1 MNFQIDHI
9 DMAGEETTSK
19 GNITNNYNAGQ
30 TGLNMDNTLGQIK
43 KGTLTYALNA
53 NIENFDSNSVNYQN
67 EEGNVP
73 CVDEDGVLFPDNTIV
88 IGTHFI
94 NEQNKHI
101 FFLVNTETG
110 GSEIGQIANNNCIY
124 ETILANDCLDFDI
137 NHPIQKAV
145 HRLTNCTTEIYWT
158 DGKNPRR
165 YLDIDSPPTTDI
177 CNNLKIQ
184 PNFPVP
190 QLTITNV
197 VTGGELIS
205 GTYQFAIQYCDAVG
219 FGYTSYYSITNPVSI
234 ANTQVETLEFNYPVN
249 RSIVVNISN
258 LDEAGHFEYYNLA
271 VIKTINGIT
280 SVELVGTYNIDAAT
294 NDITY
299 SGQNQTQIRLA
310 IEDIFEKFPY
320 YDIAQDVTA
329 VQDIL
334 VWDQL
339 TTNERIN
346 YQTIAAQIDLKWQTY
361 MIPMDE
367 NYANELNAA
376 NLRGYLRDEVY
387 PFEIVFLLKNGK
399 QTDGFHIPGRALV
412 PGLDDVHIPTSNDD
426 FIGQPEPGET
436 YAYQW
441 KIYNTASVIGTSS
454 YVNAN
459 INNASAYK
467 YGNFAYWQSEETY
480 PDNEVFTGAGLIGP
494 IRHHKFPDVL
504 VSPIFQTSTPPVV
517 GGEYQVTM
525 QPGRSVY
532 PIGVLLDVDQVQALI
547 DNSEL
552 TDTQKADIA
561 GFKIVRGNRSTNKSI
576 VAKGILRNVGKYNR
590 EGTTYYFPN
599 YPYNDLNK
607 DPFLS
612 ELNVSDRDSKAYA
625 YNAQSVLY
633 YVSTVY
639 LPGSITITDC
649 NTGDVRDIPLVVGGP
664 QLEICSLTYPK
675 LNGGASAS
683 IINPVAK
690 TICVGFT
697 SDSSTTFKYYN
708 AYTAAIEFVTVT
720 LADGIVY
727 KLVNSFYP
735 VTYNYGSKNYTLT
748 TSDTINPL
756 TLPNKLNAF
765 ATEESKVRMVF
776 NSPETSFGQ
785 PSLGN
790 ILRLENVMFG
800 AGIAHFAEVKN
811 NARYKFLNRTVQQQA
826 LRSSFDLANS
836 VSPFDPN
843 AMFTTYQAY
852 LTIYINGISRRNFSW
867 SFNSVA
873 QYDYWGTIGN
883 SGFKQRQLDKYQ
895 YAIPGIQS
903 VSDVHDLNNF
913 QRESSVYLRTTS
925 YNPGDAP
932 LPYPNTVPSINT
944 YISDSSRYVASE
956 KNACGT
962 PEDLKDIKVVSY
974 YGSLKNLLPSQ
985 WGQLYSYE
993 TIDTGFQI
1001 DFDTLPLGG
1010 LATIFGGDTFISRF
1024 GFKTKLPFFFDNRV
1038 NAPDDSDIFYDE
1050 IGNVAYPRYWHSSR
1064 SILSNYA
1071 TPNNTNLSN
1080 VISIKATA
1088 LDCPNNPIY
1097 SATSTTTTTT
1107 TAAPGSVTTG
1117 SLNYG
1122 YTGKMYQFAY
1132 GIPYFYCESS
1142 INVDLR
1148 QAFNNREGNFYP
1160 HVSSGIPD
1168 NWLQQS
1174 YVPIAQDNTY
1184 YYNVTYSKQNT
1195 ENNFTHLPFNWSN
1208 NQCNVVFPFRTIYS
1222 EPQSSDPTV
1231 KVNNWLIYRPISY
1244 FDFPQNYGPL
1254 VSLDGIQNKG
1264 ILARF
1269 ENKSLLYNTMLT
1281 INTSNPQA
1289 AYIGNPTL
1297 FRSSPPVDFA
1307 ETDLGYVGTQNKF
1320 LLKIPQG
1327 QVTVD
1332 AKRGQIFLISGAQAV
1347 DITAFGSG
1355 VNRFMTDHL
1364 AFEIIRFFP
1373 DADVDNNYSKVG
1385 LHGVYDSKYDRVI
1398 ISKLDYIPQP
1408 NWVGQIYYDNT
1419 PTLTVTCT
1427 GVTWYFNNS
1436 SDLGSP
1442 NETFTYMNCEGVS
1455 STVSVP
1461 VGEVYSKC
1469 VQIGTTPSTGSQ
1481 GDNPYTVDEECTITK
1496 TIPNPNYKEYY
1507 ILVDEVPTV
1516 IQLLDNN
1523 YFCNKS
1529 WTLSFNM
1536 NTKSWVSFHS
1546 YIPNYYIGENNFF
1559 YSGLNQGCNLT
1570 AIAAVEVSDCALA
1583 GTAVK

>member
-1 MNFQIDHI
+1 
-9 DMAGEETTSK
+9 MAGEETTSK

-73 CVDEDGVLFPDNTIV
+73 CVNEDGVLFPDNTIV

-101 FFLVNTETG
+101 FFLVNTDTG
-110 GSEIGQIANNNCIY
+110 SSEIGQIVNNSCIY
-124 ETILANDCLDFDI
+124 TTILANDCLDFDI
-137 NHPIQKAV
+137 NYPIQKAV

-165 YLDIDSPPTTDI
+165 YLDIDNPPTTDI

-184 PNFPVP
+184 PNFPIP
-190 QLTITNV
+190 ELTIADV

-294 NDITY
+294 NKVTY

-320 YDIAQDVTA
+320 YDVAQDVTV

-346 YQTIAAQIDLKWQTY
+346 YQSIAAQIDLKWQTY
-361 MIPMDE
+361 KIPAGE
-367 NYANELNAA
+367 TYADELNSA

-399 QTDGFHIPGRALV
+399 QTDGFHIPGRTTVA
-412 PGLDDVHIPTSNDD
+412 NDLIQISETDPD
-426 FIGQPEPGET
+426 FIGNPETGQN
-436 YAYQW
+436 YAYKW
-441 KIYNTASVIGTSS
+441 KIYNTAYGNTPATGTS
-454 YVNAN
+454 
-459 INNASAYK
+459 INNATPYE
-467 YGNFAYWQSEETY
+467 YGEFAYWQSEEDY
-480 PDNEVFTGAGLIGP
+480 PNNEVFTTAGLTGP

-504 VSPIFQTSTPPVV
+504 VSPIFETSTPPIIS
-517 GGEYQVTM
+517 GEYQVTM
-525 QPGRSVY
+525 QTSRSVY
-532 PIGVLLDVDQVQALI
+532 PIGVLIDTDQVKTLI
-547 DNSEL
+547 DNSGL
-552 TDTQKADIA
+552 TAAQKADIA

-576 VAKGILRNVGKYNR
+576 VAKGILRNVGKYQR

-633 YVSTVY
+633 LVSAVS
-639 LPGSITITDC
+639 LPGSLTITDC
-649 NTGDVRDIPLVVGGP
+649 NTGNVRDIPLVVGAP
-664 QLEICSLTYPK
+664 LLSVCSLTYPK

-683 IINPVAK
+683 ITNPVAL
-690 TICVGFT
+690 TICVGLT
-697 SDSSTTFKYYN
+697 SDSSTTFQYSN
-708 AYTAAIEFVTVT
+708 AYTSVMETVTVNV
-720 LADGIVY
+720 ADGIVY

-735 VTYNYGSKNYTLT
+735 VTYNYGSKNYTIT

-756 TLPNKLNAF
+756 TLPNKLDAF
-765 ATEESKVRMVF
+765 NTEESKVRMIF

-785 PSLGN
+785 PSLGS
-790 ILRLENVMFG
+790 ILKLENVIFG

-811 NARYKFLNRTVQQQA
+811 NARYKFLNRTIQQQA
-826 LRSSFDLANS
+826 LRSSFDLGNS

-852 LTIYINGISRRNFSW
+852 LQIYINGISRRNFSW
-867 SFNSVA
+867 SFNSIA

-883 SGFKQRQLDKYQ
+883 SGFKQRELDIYQ
-895 YAIPGIQS
+895 YAIPGVQS
-903 VSDVHDLNNF
+903 VSDIYDLNNF
-913 QRESSVYLRTTS
+913 QRESSVYLKTGSTA
-925 YNPGDAP
+925 PGNQP
-932 LPYPNTVPSINT
+932 LPYPNTVPSINS

-974 YGSLKNLLPSQ
+974 YGSLKNILPSQ
-985 WGQLYSYE
+985 WGQLYTYQ
-993 TIDTGFQI
+993 TIDTGYQV
-1001 DFDTLPLGG
+1001 DFDNLPVGG
-1010 LATIFGGDTFISRF
+1010 LATVFGGDTFISRF
-1024 GFKTKLPFFFDNRV
+1024 AFKTKLPFFIDNRV

-1064 SILSNYA
+1064 SILSNYT
-1071 TPNNTNLSN
+1071 TPNNTTLAN
-1080 VISIKATA
+1080 VVSIKATA

-1117 SLNYG
+1117 SFNYG

-1174 YVPIAQDNTY
+1174 FVPIAQDNTY

-1195 ENNFTHLPFNWSN
+1195 ENNFTHLPFNWDD

-1289 AYIGNPTL
+1289 AYIGNPSL

-1327 QVTVD
+1327 QITVD
-1332 AKRGQIFLISGAQAV
+1332 AKRGQIFLISGSQAI

-1364 AFEIIRFFP
+1364 AFEILRFFP
-1373 DADVDNNYSKVG
+1373 EADVDNNFTKVG

-1408 NWVGQIYYDNT
+1408 EWVST
-1419 PTLTVTCT
+1419 M
-1427 GVTWYFNNS
+1427 
-1436 SDLGSP
+1436 
-1442 NETFTYMNCEGVS
+1442 TYN
-1455 STVSVP
+1455 
-1461 VGEVYSKC
+1461 
-1469 VQIGTTPSTGSQ
+1469 
-1481 GDNPYTVDEECTITK
+1481 TITK
-1496 TIPNPNYKEYY
+1496 EYE
-1507 ILVDEVPTV
+1507 VDGEVV
-1516 IQLLDNN
+1516 QLLDSK

-1529 WTLSFNM
+1529 WTLSFNI

-1559 YSGLNQGCNLT
+1559 YSGLNQGCDLDFVA
-1570 AIAAVEVSDCALA
+1570 AIEVPDCVLA
-1583 GTAVK
+1583 GTAVGQGCSLEGTATSQECSIAGTASLV

>member
-1 MNFQIDHI
+1 
-9 DMAGEETTSK
+9 MAAEETTNRS
-19 GNITNNYNAGQ
+19 NITQNYNAGQ

-53 NIENFDSNSVNYQN
+53 NVENFDSNSVNYQN

-73 CVDEDGVLFPDNTIV
+73 CVNEDGILFPDNTIV

-94 NEQNKHI
+94 NEQSKHI

-110 GSEIGQIANNNCIY
+110 GSEIGQIINNDCVY
-124 ETILANDCLDFDI
+124 TTILADDCLSFDI
-137 NHPIQKAV
+137 NYPIQKVV

-165 YLDIDSPPTTDI
+165 YLDIDNPPITDI

-190 QLTITNV
+190 QLTITDV

-219 FGYTSYYSITNPVSI
+219 FGYTSYYSVTNPVSI
-234 ANTQVETLEFNYPVN
+234 ANTQIETLEFNYPVN

-258 LDEAGHFEYYNLA
+258 LDENGHFEYYNLA

-280 SVELVGTYNIDAAT
+280 SVELVGTYNIDATT
-294 NDITY
+294 NDVTY

-320 YDIAQDVTA
+320 YDVAQDVTV

-346 YQTIAAQIDLKWQTY
+346 YQKIAADIDLKWQTY
-361 MIPMDE
+361 KIPAGE
-367 NYANELNAA
+367 TYADELNSA

-387 PFEIVFLLKNGK
+387 AFEIVFLLKNGK
-399 QTDGFHIPGRALV
+399 QTDGFHIPGRTTVA
-412 PGLDDVHIPTSNDD
+412 NDLIQISETAPD
-426 FIGQPEPGET
+426 FIGNPEPGQN
-436 YAYQW
+436 YAYKW
-441 KIYNTASVIGTSS
+441 KIYNTAYGNTPATGTS
-454 YVNAN
+454 
-459 INNASAYK
+459 INNATPYE
-467 YGNFAYWQSEETY
+467 YGEFAYWQSEEDY
-480 PDNEVFTGAGLIGP
+480 PNNEVFTTAGLTGP

-504 VSPIFQTSTPPVV
+504 VSPIFETSTPPIIS
-517 GGEYQVTM
+517 GEYQVTL
-525 QPGRSVY
+525 QSSRAVY
-532 PIGVLLDVDQVQALI
+532 PIGVLIDTEQVQTLI
-547 DNSEL
+547 QNSNL

-625 YNAQSVLY
+625 YNSQSVLY
-633 YVSTVY
+633 YISAVF
-639 LPGSITITDC
+639 LPGSVTITDC
-649 NTGDVRDIPLVVGGP
+649 NTGIVRDIPLVVGGP
-664 QLEICSLTYPK
+664 TIGVCSLTYPK
-675 LNGGASAS
+675 LNGGATAS
-683 IINPVAK
+683 IDNPVAK

-697 SDSSTTFKYYN
+697 STGTTTFQYSN
-708 AYTAAIEFVTVT
+708 AYTAVMESVTVST
-720 LADGIVY
+720 ADGIVY

-735 VTYNYGSKNYTLT
+735 VTYSSGSKEYTIT
-748 TSDTINPL
+748 TSDLINPL
-756 TLPNKLNAF
+756 TLPNKLDAF
-765 ATEESKVRMVF
+765 NTEESKVRMVF

-785 PSLGN
+785 PSLGS
-790 ILRLENVMFG
+790 IIKLENVMFG

-811 NARYKFLNRTVQQQA
+811 NARYKFLNRTIQQQA

-836 VSPFDPN
+836 VAPFDPN

-852 LTIYINGISRRNFSW
+852 LQIYINGISRRNFSW
-867 SFNSVA
+867 SFNSIA
-873 QYDYWGTIGN
+873 QYDYWGSIGN
-883 SGFKQRQLDKYQ
+883 SGFKQRELDIYQ
-895 YAIPGIQS
+895 YAIPGVQS

-913 QRESSVYLRTTS
+913 QRESSVYLKTGSTA
-925 YNPGDAP
+925 PGNQP
-932 LPYPNTVPSINT
+932 LPYPNAVPSISGL
-944 YISDSSRYVASE
+944 ISDISRYVASE

-974 YGSLKNLLPSQ
+974 YGSLKNILPSQ
-985 WGQLYSYE
+985 WGQLYTYQ
-993 TIDTGFQI
+993 TIDTGFQV
-1001 DFDTLPLGG
+1001 DFDSLPIGG
-1010 LATIFGGDTFISRF
+1010 LATVFGGDTFISRF
-1024 GFKTKLPFFFDNRV
+1024 AFKTKLPFFIDNRV
-1038 NAPDDSDIFYDE
+1038 NAPDDSDVFYDE

-1064 SILSNYA
+1064 SILSNYT
-1071 TPNNTNLSN
+1071 TPNNTNLDN

-1107 TAAPGSVTTG
+1107 TAVPGSVTTG
-1117 SLNYG
+1117 SFNYG
-1122 YTGKMYQFAY
+1122 YIGKMYQFAY

-1174 YVPIAQDNTY
+1174 FVPIAQDNTY

-1195 ENNFTHLPFNWSN
+1195 ENNFTHLPFNWDD

-1297 FRSSPPVDFA
+1297 FRSSPPIDFA
-1307 ETDLGYVGTQNKF
+1307 ETDLGYVGSQNKF

-1327 QVTVD
+1327 QITID
-1332 AKRGQIFLISGAQAV
+1332 AKRGQIFLITGNQAI

-1364 AFEIIRFFP
+1364 AFEILRYFP
-1373 DADVDNNYSKVG
+1373 EADVDNNYTKIG
-1385 LHGVYDSKYDRVI
+1385 LTGVFDSKYDRVI
-1398 ISKLDYIPQP
+1398 ISKLDYIPLP
-1408 NWVGQIYYDNT
+1408 EWI
-1419 PTLTVTCT
+1419 PTMTYNTVT
-1427 GVTWYFNNS
+1427 
-1436 SDLGSP
+1436 
-1442 NETFTYMNCEGVS
+1442 
-1455 STVSVP
+1455 
-1461 VGEVYSKC
+1461 
-1469 VQIGTTPSTGSQ
+1469 
-1481 GDNPYTVDEECTITK
+1481 
-1496 TIPNPNYKEYY
+1496 KEYY
-1507 ILVDEVPTV
+1507 VDGQIV
-1516 IQLLDNN
+1516 QLLDTK

-1529 WTLSFNM
+1529 WTLSFNL

-1559 YSGLNQGCNLT
+1559 YSGLNQGCDLDF
-1570 AIAAVEVSDCALA
+1570 IAAEEVITCTPLT
-1583 GTAVK
+1583 GTAQEVLCTPLTGTASITS

>member
-1 MNFQIDHI
+1 MNSQIDHI
-9 DMAGEETTSK
+9 DMAGEETTSSK

-30 TGLNMDNTLGQIK
+30 TGLNLDNTLGQIK

-94 NEQNKHI
+94 NEQSKHI

-124 ETILANDCLDFDI
+124 ETIIANDCLNFDI
-137 NHPIQKAV
+137 NHPVQKAV
-145 HRLTNCTTEIYWT
+145 HRLTNCTTELYWT

-165 YLDIDSPPTTDI
+165 YLDIDNPPTTDI
-177 CNNLKIQ
+177 CNSLNIQ

-190 QLTITNV
+190 ELTIVDV
-197 VTGGELIS
+197 VTGGELIA

-219 FGYTSYYSITNPVSI
+219 FGYTSYYSVTNPVSI
-234 ANTQVETLEFNYPVN
+234 GNVQVETLEFNYPVN
-249 RSIVVNISN
+249 RSIVVNITN

-271 VIKTINGIT
+271 VIKTINGIA

-294 NDITY
+294 NQVTY

-339 TTNERIN
+339 TSNERVS
-346 YQTIAAQIDLKWQTY
+346 YQSIAANIDLKWQTY
-361 MIPMDE
+361 RIPAGE
-367 NYANELNAA
+367 TYANELNSA

-387 PFEIVFLLKNGK
+387 AFEIVFLLKNGK
-399 QTDGFHIPGRALV
+399 QTDGFHIPGRTS
-412 PGLDDVHIPTSNDD
+412 TSNDTTPIYKNANAD
-426 FIGQPEPGET
+426 YIGTGDVSPR
-436 YAYQW
+436 W
-441 KIYNTASVIGTSS
+441 KIYNTASVTGNAS
-454 YVNAN
+454 YVNDN

-467 YGNFAYWQSEETY
+467 YGEFAYWESQDEEY
-480 PDNEVFTGAGLIGP
+480 PNNSVFTDAGLTGP

-504 VSPIFQTSTPPVV
+504 VSPIFESTSYTTSLPIVPV
-517 GGEYQVTM
+517 M
-525 QPGRSVY
+525 SRSGAAVY
-532 PIGVLLDVDQVQALI
+532 PLGVLIDVDQVKALI
-547 DNSEL
+547 ENSEYL
-552 TDTQKADIA
+552 TDAQKADIS

-576 VAKGILRNVGKYNR
+576 IAKGILRNVGKYQR

-612 ELNVSDRDSKAYA
+612 ELNTTDRNSKSYA
-625 YNAQSVLY
+625 FNSQSVLY
-633 YVSTVY
+633 YVSAVF

-649 NTGDVRDIPLVVGGP
+649 NTGDVRDIPLVVGAP
-664 QLEICSLTYPK
+664 TLEVCSLTYPK

-683 IINPVAK
+683 INNPGSK
-690 TICVGFT
+690 TICVGLT

-720 LADGIVY
+720 LAQGIVY

-735 VTYNYGSKNYTLT
+735 VTYNYGSKNFTIT
-748 TSDTINPL
+748 TTDNINPL
-756 TLPNKLNAF
+756 TLPNQLEGFDTDA
-765 ATEESKVRMVF
+765 SKFRMVL

-790 ILRLENVMFG
+790 VLKLENVMFG

-811 NARYKFLNRTVQQQA
+811 NARYKFITRTIQQQA
-826 LRSSFDLANS
+826 LRSSYDLANS

-843 AMFTTYQAY
+843 AMFTTYQSY

-873 QYDYWGTIGN
+873 QYDYWGSIGN
-883 SGFKQRQLDKYQ
+883 SGFKQRELDIYQ
-895 YAIPGIQS
+895 YAIPGVQS
-903 VSDVHDLNNF
+903 VSDDHDLNNF
-913 QRESSVYLRTTS
+913 QRESSIYVKTKLSR
-925 YNPGDAP
+925 PGDLP
-932 LPYPNTVPSINT
+932 LPYPNAVPALNNN
-944 YISDSSRYVASE
+944 ISDVSRYVASE
-956 KNACGT
+956 KNACGA
-962 PEDLKDIKVVSY
+962 PEDLKDISVVSY
-974 YGSLKNLLPSQ
+974 YGSLKNIVPNQ
-985 WGQLYSYE
+985 YGQLYSYQ
-993 TIDTGFQI
+993 TIDTGYQV
-1001 DFDTLPLGG
+1001 DFDNIPTAG

-1024 GFKTKLPFFFDNRV
+1024 AFKTKLPFFIDNRV
-1038 NAPDDSDIFYDE
+1038 AAPDDSDVFYDE

-1064 SILSNYA
+1064 SILSNYT
-1071 TPNNTNLSN
+1071 TPNNKNLQN

-1097 SATSTTTTTT
+1097 SFTSTTTTTT
-1107 TAAPGSVTTG
+1107 TAIPGSVTTG

-1174 YVPIAQDNTY
+1174 YVPIVQDNTY

-1208 NQCNVVFPFRTIYS
+1208 NQCNVVFPFRAIYS

-1231 KVNNWLIYRPISY
+1231 KINNWLIYRPISY

-1289 AYIGNPTL
+1289 AYVGNPTL

-1327 QVTVD
+1327 QITVD

-1347 DITAFGSG
+1347 DLTAFGSG

-1364 AFEIIRFFP
+1364 AFEILRFFP
-1373 DADVDNNYSKVG
+1373 EAEVDNNFSKVG
-1385 LHGVYDSKYDRVI
+1385 LHGVFDSKYDRVI

-1408 NWVGQIYYDNT
+1408 AWIGEIYYDNT
-1419 PTLTVTCT
+1419 PTLDVTCT

-1436 SDLGSP
+1436 GDLGFP
-1442 NETFTYMNCEGVS
+1442 DEVFTYMNCDGVE
-1455 STVSVP
+1455 STVIVP
-1461 VGEVYSKC
+1461 VKEVYSKC
-1469 VQIGTTPSTGSQ
+1469 VQIGTTPPTGSQ
-1481 GDNPYTVDEECTITK
+1481 GDNPFTADEECTVTR

-1516 IQLLDNN
+1516 IQLLDPE

-1529 WTLSFNM
+1529 WTLSFNL

>member
-1 MNFQIDHI
+1 MNSQIDHI
-9 DMAGEETTSK
+9 DMAGEETTSSK
-19 GNITNNYNAGQ
+19 GNISNNYNAGQ

-67 EEGNVP
+67 EEGNIP
-73 CVDEDGVLFPDNTIV
+73 CVDGDGVLFPDNTIV

-124 ETILANDCLDFDI
+124 ETILANDCLNFDI
-137 NHPIQKAV
+137 NHPVQKTV
-145 HRLTNCTTEIYWT
+145 HRLTNCTTELYWT

-165 YLDIDSPPTTDI
+165 YLNIDSPPTTDI

-184 PNFPVP
+184 PNFTVP
-190 QLTITNV
+190 ELSITNV

-249 RSIVVNISN
+249 RSIVVSISN
-258 LDEAGHFEYYNLA
+258 LDQKGHFNYYNLA

-280 SVELVGTYNIDAAT
+280 SVELIGTYYIDATT
-294 NDITY
+294 NYVTY

-339 TTNERIN
+339 TTNERVN
-346 YQTIAAQIDLKWQTY
+346 YQTIAAQINLKWQTY
-361 MIPMDE
+361 RIPTDE
-367 NYANELNAA
+367 SYANELNSA

-399 QTDGFHIPGRALV
+399 QTDGFHIPGRKSIPAIDEV
-412 PGLDDVHIPTSNDD
+412 PIYRNGNADYIGTGDVSPK
-426 FIGQPEPGET
+426 
-436 YAYQW
+436 W
-441 KIYNTASVIGTSS
+441 KIYNTAYGSTPSTGPS
-454 YVNAN
+454 
-459 INNASAYK
+459 INTAIPHEH
-467 YGNFAYWQSEETY
+467 GEFAYWESEEEY
-480 PDNEVFTGAGLIGP
+480 PSGPQDHVFQAAGLTGP

-504 VSPIFQTSTPPVV
+504 VSPIFETSTPPVV
-517 GGEYQVTM
+517 NGEYQVTM
-525 QPGRSVY
+525 QPSRAVY
-532 PIGVLLDVDQVQALI
+532 PIGVLIDTNEVKTLI
-547 DNSEL
+547 ENSGL

-576 VAKGILRNVGKYNR
+576 IAKGILRNVGKYNR

-612 ELNVSDRDSKAYA
+612 ELNISDRNSKAYA

-683 IINPVAK
+683 ILNPVAK

-756 TLPNKLNAF
+756 TLPNKLDAF
-765 ATEESKVRMVF
+765 ATDESKLRMVF

-785 PSLGN
+785 PSLGS
-790 ILRLENVMFG
+790 ILKLENVMYG

-811 NARYKFLNRTVQQQA
+811 NARYKFITRTVQQQA

-852 LTIYINGISRRNFSW
+852 LQIYINGISRRNFSW

-873 QYDYWGTIGN
+873 QYDYWGDIGN

-903 VSDVHDLNNF
+903 VADVHDLNNF
-913 QRESSVYLRTTS
+913 QRESSVYLRTGS
-925 YNPGDAP
+925 AKPGDAP

-962 PEDLKDIKVVSY
+962 PEDIKDIKVVSY
-974 YGSLKNLLPSQ
+974 YGSLKNILPSQ
-985 WGQLYSYE
+985 WGQLYTYQ
-993 TIDTGFQI
+993 TIDTGFQV
-1001 DFDTLPLGG
+1001 DFDILPIGG

-1024 GFKTKLPFFFDNRV
+1024 GFKTKLPFFIDNRV
-1038 NAPDDSDIFYDE
+1038 SAPDDSDIFYDE

-1064 SILSNYA
+1064 SILSNYT
-1071 TPNNTNLSN
+1071 TPNNTSLAN

-1107 TAAPGSVTTG
+1107 TTAPGSVTTG

-1195 ENNFTHLPFNWSN
+1195 ENNFTHLPFNWDN

-1297 FRSSPPVDFA
+1297 FRSSPPIDFA
-1307 ETDLGYVGTQNKF
+1307 ETDLGYVGSQNKF

-1327 QVTVD
+1327 QITVD
-1332 AKRGQIFLISGAQAV
+1332 AKRGQIFLITGAQAV

-1364 AFEIIRFFP
+1364 AFEILRYFP
-1373 DADVDNNYSKVG
+1373 EADVDNNFSKVG

-1408 NWVGQIYYDNT
+1408 NWIDKIFYDND
-1419 PTLTVTCT
+1419 PT
-1427 GVTWYFNNS
+1427 
-1436 SDLGSP
+1436 
-1442 NETFTYMNCEGVS
+1442 
-1455 STVSVP
+1455 SV
-1461 VGEVYSKC
+1461 
-1469 VQIGTTPSTGSQ
+1469 
-1481 GDNPYTVDEECTITK
+1481 
-1496 TIPNPNYKEYY
+1496 NYKEYY

-1546 YIPNYYIGENNFF
+1546 YIPNYYIGESNFF

>member
-1 MNFQIDHI
+1 MNSQIDHI
-9 DMAGEETTSK
+9 DMAGEETTSSK

-73 CVDEDGVLFPDNTIV
+73 CVDENGVLFPDNTIV

-94 NEQNKHI
+94 NEQRKHI
-101 FFLVNTETG
+101 FFLVNTDTG
-110 GSEIGQIANNNCIY
+110 GSEIGQIVNNNCVY
-124 ETILANDCLDFDI
+124 TTILADDCLDFDI

-145 HRLTNCTTEIYWT
+145 HRLTNCTTELYWT

-165 YLDIDSPPTTDI
+165 YLDIDNPPTTDI

-190 QLTITNV
+190 QLTVTDV

-219 FGYTSYYSITNPVSI
+219 FGYTSYYSVTNPVSI

-258 LDEAGHFEYYNLA
+258 LDQAGHFEYYNFA
-271 VIKTINGIT
+271 VIKSINGIT
-280 SVELVGTYNIDAAT
+280 SVELIGTYYIDEAT
-294 NDITY
+294 NNITY

-361 MIPMDE
+361 TMPIDQ
-367 NYANELNAA
+367 NYADELNTA

-399 QTDGFHIPGRALV
+399 QTDGFHIPGRIATTNDTAPIYRNGNADYIG
-412 PGLDDVHIPTSNDD
+412 PGNDAPT
-426 FIGQPEPGET
+426 
-436 YAYQW
+436 W
-441 KIYNTASVIGTSS
+441 KIYNTASVTGNSS
-454 YVNAN
+454 YVNQP
-459 INNASAYK
+459 INSAYAYK
-467 YGNFAYWQSEETY
+467 YGEFAYWESEEEY
-480 PDNEVFTGAGLIGP
+480 PPNSVFTDAGLTGY
-494 IRHHKFPDVL
+494 IRHHKFPDIL
-504 VSPIFQTSTPPVV
+504 VSPIFQTSTPPIVN
-517 GGEYQVTM
+517 GEYQVTM
-525 QPGRSVY
+525 QPSRSIH
-532 PIGVLLDVDQVQALI
+532 PIGVLIDTDQVQALI

-552 TDTQKADIA
+552 TDTQKSDIA

-576 VAKGILRNVGKYNR
+576 IAKGILRNVGKYNR

-612 ELNVSDRDSKAYA
+612 QLNVSDRNSKAYT
-625 YNAQSVLY
+625 YNTQSVLY
-633 YVSTVY
+633 YVSAVF

-649 NTGDVRDIPLVVGGP
+649 NTGDVRDIPLVVGSP
-664 QLEICSLTYPK
+664 TLEICSLTYPI

-683 IINPVAK
+683 ITNPVPK

-735 VTYNYGSKNYTLT
+735 VTYNYGSKNYTIT
-748 TSDTINPL
+748 VSDLINPL
-756 TLPNKLNAF
+756 TLPNKLDAF
-765 ATEESKVRMVF
+765 TTNESKVRMVF

-785 PSLGN
+785 PSLGSV
-790 ILRLENVMFG
+790 IKLENVMFG

-836 VSPFDPN
+836 ISPFDPN
-843 AMFTTYQAY
+843 AMFTTYQTY

-867 SFNSVA
+867 SFNSIA

-883 SGFKQRQLDKYQ
+883 SGFKQRQLDICQ
-895 YAIPGIQS
+895 YAIPGVQS

-913 QRESSVYLRTTS
+913 QRESSIYLKTGS
-925 YNPGDAP
+925 AEPGDAP

-956 KNACGT
+956 KNTCGT

-974 YGSLKNLLPSQ
+974 YGSLKNILPSQ
-985 WGQLYSYE
+985 WGQLYSYQ
-993 TIDTGFQI
+993 TIDTGFQV
-1001 DFDTLPLGG
+1001 DFDSLPVGG

-1024 GFKTKLPFFFDNRV
+1024 GFKTKLPFFIDNRV
-1038 NAPDDSDIFYDE
+1038 NALDDSDVFYDE

-1064 SILSNYA
+1064 SILSNYN
-1071 TPNNTNLSN
+1071 TPNNKNLAN

-1107 TAAPGSVTTG
+1107 TAVPGSVTEG

-1195 ENNFTHLPFNWSN
+1195 ENNFTHLPFNWDDD
-1208 NQCNVVFPFRTIYS
+1208 QCNVIFPFRTIYS

-1231 KVNNWLIYRPISY
+1231 KINNWLIYRPISY
-1244 FDFPQNYGPL
+1244 FDFPQNFGPL

-1297 FRSSPPVDFA
+1297 FRSSPPIDFA

-1327 QVTVD
+1327 QITID
-1332 AKRGQIFLISGAQAV
+1332 AKRGQIFLISGSQAV

-1373 DADVDNNYSKVG
+1373 EADVDNNYSKVG
-1385 LHGVYDSKYDRVI
+1385 IHGVFDSKYDRII

-1408 NWVGQIYYDNT
+1408 NWIGQIFYDNT
-1419 PTLTVTCT
+1419 PTLTVTCI
-1427 GVTWYFNNS
+1427 GITWYFNNS
-1436 SDLGSP
+1436 GDLGSP
-1442 NETFTYMNCEGVS
+1442 NETFTYMNCDGVES
-1455 STVSVP
+1455 IVSVP
-1461 VGEVYSKC
+1461 VGEVYEKC
-1469 VQIGTTPSTGSQ
+1469 VQIGTIPSIGSQ
-1481 GDNPYTVDEECTITK
+1481 GDNPFTADEECTVIR

-1507 ILVDEVPTV
+1507 ILVDDVPTV
-1516 IQLLDNN
+1516 IQLLDNE

-1529 WTLSFNM
+1529 WTLSFNL
-1536 NTKSWVSFHS
+1536 NIKSWVSFHS

-1570 AIAAVEVSDCALA
+1570 AIAAVEVSDCELA